1 MERNYEIKSEEAYMT
16 NLKTKTTEIGDT
28 KILLGC
34 EFAAILSTFPSCCVA
49 VALLHCASHQSAIK
63 SS

>member
-16 NLKTKTTEIGDT
+16 NLKTKTTEIGDS
-28 KILLGC
+28 KIRVR
-34 EFAAILSTFPSCCVA
+34 SYTFTLPSCCVA
-49 VALLHCASHQSAIK
+49 VALLHCASYQSAIK